1 MSSLVRWLKAGIFFS
16 VVLFAGTQVTVARPA
31 PSTDAA
37 KPDFCAAPEYR
48 QFDFWIGD
56 WDVFDVDNPSI
67 KVARARVDNP
77 SIRVA
82 RARVERILD
91 GCVLQEDYQDTN
103 GLKGRSFSI
112 YDTSNKTWRQSW
124 VTNRGQTL
132 AIEGGLQAGEMVL
145 AGVDRAVEGK
155 QRRVRGTWKLV
166 DGGVRETAWTSVDG
180 GETWNPYFDLL
191 FRPVAE
197 GVSSTG
203 TAPGKGETVAI
214 VAALDTRYQAAVQR
228 NDADTMDGILEEDFI
243 LVTGTGKTYTKA
255 DLLKEARDGQVHY
268 ERQDDAEQTVRVWGD
283 TAVITAKLQA
293 KGTDHG
299 KPFDYQL
306 WFSDTYVRT
315 RLGWRYVFGQ
325 ASSPLS
331 SPEQ

>member
-1 MSSLVRWLKAGIFFS
+1 MNPLVRWLKTGIFFS
-16 VVLFAGTQVTVARPA
+16 AVLFAGAQVTVARPA
-31 PSTDAA
+31 PSPDSV
-37 KPDFCAAPEYR
+37 KPDFCSAPEYR

-56 WDVFDVDNPSI
+56 WEVFDVDNPSI

-82 RARVERILD
+82 RARVEPILD

-112 YDTSNKTWRQSW
+112 YDPSNKMWRQSW
-124 VTNRGQTL
+124 VTNRGQML
-132 AIEGGLQAGEMVL
+132 AIEGGLQAGEVVL
-145 AGVDRAVEGK
+145 AGVDRTVDGK
-155 QRRVRGTWKLV
+155 QRLVRGTWKPV
-166 DGGVRETAWTSVDG
+166 NGGVRETARTSIDG
-180 GETWNPYFDLL
+180 GETWKPYFDLL

-197 GVSSTG
+197 GANGRG
-203 TAPGKGETVAI
+203 TVPGKGETEEI

-228 NDADTMDGILEEDFI
+228 NDADTMDGILADDFI
-243 LVTGTGKTYTKA
+243 LVTGTGRAYTKP
-255 DLLKEARDGQVHY
+255 DLLKEARDGQVRY

-299 KPFDYQL
+299 KPFDYEL

-315 RLGWRYVFGQ
+315 DLGWRYVFGQ

-331 SPEQ
+331 SPRP